1 MRAMMPDSNVLSIK
15 KALAITEMRVAY
27 NGRDIRLC
35 EKASDIAYANAI
47 AFITEAGVQDICD
60 VTMGGTVLLGNL
72 KNDFVRGVLSSLV
85 RQGYTDLSDLRL
97 QKTQPLVSNYKFDNG
112 ASGAYM
118 LQGYEASA
126 CFGAVPCM
134 GGVVPAGNNAGDFE
148 DAEDS
153 EDAEDAGEEDCADE

>member
-15 KALAITEMRVAY
+15 KALAITEMRVDF
-27 NGRDIRLC
+27 NGHNIRLC
-35 EKASDIAYANAI
+35 EKASDIAYANAV

-97 QKTQPLVSNYKFDNG
+97 QKTQPLVSQYKFDGG
-112 ASGAYM
+112 ASGAY
-118 LQGYEASA
+118 LIFGYEASA
-126 CFGAVPCM
+126 CFGAVPFM
-134 GGVVPAGNNAGDFE
+134 GGVFPAGNNAGDVE
-148 DAEDS
+148 DA
-153 EDAEDAGEEDCADE
+153 EDAEDAGEEDEQ

>member
-1 MRAMMPDSNVLSIK
+1 MRVMLSNGNVLSIS
-15 KALAITEMRVAY
+15 KAVAVTETRVAF
-27 NGRDIRLC
+27 NGRDVRLC

-47 AFITEAGVQDICD
+47 AFITEGGVQDICD

-72 KNDFVRGVLSSLV
+72 SNDFVRGVLSSLV

-97 QKTQPLVSNYKFDNG
+97 QKTQPLVSNYVFDNG
-112 ASGAYM
+112 ASRAYM

-126 CFGAVPCM
+126 SFAAVPFMGM
-134 GGVVPAGNNAGDFE
+134 GGAFPAGNNAEDVE
-148 DAEDS
+148 DA

>member
-1 MRAMMPDSNVLSIK
+1 MRVMLPNANVLSIK
-15 KALAITEMRVAY
+15 KAIAVTEMRVAF

-35 EKASDIAYANAI
+35 EKTASDIADANAI

-97 QKTQPLVSNYKFDNG
+97 QKTQPLVSNYVFDNG

-126 CFGAVPCM
+126 CFAAVPGYPFM
-134 GGVVPAGNNAGDFE
+134 GGAFPAANNA
-148 DAEDS
+148 ANV
-153 EDAEDAGEEDCADE
+153 EDAEDAEDEGCADE

>member
-1 MRAMMPDSNVLSIK
+1 MRVMLSNGNVLSIS
-15 KALAITEMRVAY
+15 KAAAITEMRVAF
-27 NGRDIRLC
+27 NGRDVLLC

-60 VTMGGTVLLGNL
+60 VTMGDTVLLGNL

-85 RQGYTDLSDLRL
+85 RQGYVDLSDLRL
-97 QKTQPLVSNYKFDNG
+97 QKTQPLVSNYVFDNG

-126 CFGAVPCM
+126 CFAAVPGYPFM
-134 GGVVPAGNNAGDFE
+134 GGAFPAVNNAANVENAE
-148 DAEDS
+148 DAED
-153 EDAEDAGEEDCADE
+153 EDCADE